1 MCECSVVKGLQQ
13 FLHEFTVTESV
24 ENTVD
29 DFNRPAKEVR
39 LEKVRANDITQLL
52 DTNGQQ
58 FYNEDMEGIVKE
70 LSEQKKEEEKE

>member
-1 MCECSVVKGLQQ
+1 MKGLQQ
-13 FLHEFTVTESV
+13 FLHEFTVIESV

-39 LEKVRANDITQLL
+39 LDKIRTNDITQLL

-58 FYNEDMEGIVKE
+58 FYNEDMEGMVKE
-70 LSEQKKEEEKE
+70 LSEEK

>member
-13 FLHEFTVTESV
+13 FLHEFTVIESV

-29 DFNRPAKEVR
+29 DFNRPAKEIR
-39 LEKVRANDITQLL
+39 LDKGRAKDITQLL

-58 FYNEDMEGIVKE
+58 FSNEDMEG
-70 LSEQKKEEEKE
+70 

>member
-1 MCECSVVKGLQQ
+1 MKGLQQ
-13 FLHEFTVTESV
+13 FLHEFTVIESV

-39 LEKVRANDITQLL
+39 LDKVRTNDITQLL

-58 FYNEDMEGIVKE
+58 FYNEDMEGMVKE
-70 LSEQKKEEEKE
+70 LW

>member
-1 MCECSVVKGLQQ
+1 MCECSEVKGLQQ
-13 FLHEFTVTESV
+13 FLHEFTVIESV

-39 LEKVRANDITQLL
+39 LDKIRTNDITQLL

-58 FYNEDMEGIVKE
+58 FSNEDMEG
-70 LSEQKKEEEKE
+70 

>member
-1 MCECSVVKGLQQ
+1 MKGLQQ
-13 FLHEFTVTESV
+13 FLHKFTVIESV

-39 LEKVRANDITQLL
+39 LDKVRTNDITQLL

-58 FYNEDMEGIVKE
+58 FYNEDMEGMVKE
-70 LSEQKKEEEKE
+70 LSEQK

>member
-1 MCECSVVKGLQQ
+1 MKGLQQ
-13 FLHEFTVTESV
+13 FLHEFTVIESV

-39 LEKVRANDITQLL
+39 LDKVRANDITQLL

-58 FYNEDMEGIVKE
+58 FYNEDMEGMVKE
-70 LSEQKKEEEKE
+70 LSEQKEEEEKE